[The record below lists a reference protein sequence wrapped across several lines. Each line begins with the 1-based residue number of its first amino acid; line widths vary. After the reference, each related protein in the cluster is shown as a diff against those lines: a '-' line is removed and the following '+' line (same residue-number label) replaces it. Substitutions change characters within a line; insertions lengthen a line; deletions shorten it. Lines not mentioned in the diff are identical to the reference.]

1 MTAQDFWDK
10 VKQLLADQGKTFVW
24 LCEQAGVSVQVMK
37 NRIYK
42 NRIPDVDET
51 LKLLSVLGVT
61 VEELFGVKSPASNP
75 DFSLTGQKFTLN
87 DQKIPVYEQ
96 FSSCGFGQ
104 YVPDSQTVENY
115 IEIPEEL
122 KGKRLTGHLAA
133 SKIRGDSMEPTISNG
148 DTIICDNRGFNED
161 GIYVV
166 IYQGKGFVKR
176 LQSVSEGVKITS
188 DNPVYEPVLVQKD
201 SVDLR
206 VIGQVHYVLHKL

>member
-10 VKQLLADQGKTFVW
+10 VKHLLADQGKTFVW

-104 YVPDSQTVENY
+104 YVPDSQIVENY

-133 SKIRGDSMEPTISNG
+133 SKIRGDSMEPTIFSG
-148 DTIICDNRGFNED
+148 DTVICDNRGFNED
-161 GIYVV
+161 GIYAV

-201 SVDLR
+201 SVELR